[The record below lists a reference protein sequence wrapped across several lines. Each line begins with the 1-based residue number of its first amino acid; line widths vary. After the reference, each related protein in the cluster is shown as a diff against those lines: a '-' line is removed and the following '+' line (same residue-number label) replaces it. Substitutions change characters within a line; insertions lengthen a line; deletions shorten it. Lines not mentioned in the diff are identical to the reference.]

1 MKDTADTKEK
11 MASMLEL
18 PRELYLMIC
27 DYLSPRDLAQ
37 LARVNKDHY
46 LAAQQPL
53 FKNIKIT
60 AFGNLVK
67 LVHTITKPPI
77 VSIISKK

>member
-1 MKDTADTKEK
+1 
-11 MASMLEL
+11 MLEL

-27 DYLSPRDLAQ
+27 DYLSPKDLAR
-37 LARVNKDHY
+37 LACVTKDHY

-53 FKNIKIT
+53 FKTIRIT

-67 LVHTITKPPI
+67 LVSTITKPPI
-77 VSIISKK
+77 VSSISKKQRLR